1 MMAETVIPKQELL
14 IKLLGLAA
22 SDNDAEALS
31 ALRKATKLLNDSG
44 WTWERLIHGKIT
56 VVADP
61 FASLAT
67 PPTAE
72 RQSAPPPPTP
82 PRPTPTASRPYFTP
96 PQPRAT
102 YKPRSRKPTLDS
114 IA

>member
-1 MMAETVIPKQELL
+1 MAETVIPKQELL
-14 IKLLGLAA
+14 IKLLSLTA

-31 ALRKATKLLNDSG
+31 AIRKATALLIASG

-56 VVADP
+56 VIADP

-67 PPTAE
+67 PPTQE
-72 RQSAPPPPTP
+72 RHSTPPPPAP
-82 PRPTPTASRPYFTP
+82 PRPTPVTPRPYQYT
-96 PQPRAT
+96 QTAPRR
-102 YKPRSRKPTLDS
+102 RSRKPTLDS

>member
-1 MMAETVIPKQELL
+1 MSFVIPKQELL
-14 IKLLGLAA
+14 IKLLSLTA

-31 ALRKATKLLNDSG
+31 ALRKATKILNDSG

-56 VVADP
+56 VIADP

-67 PPTAE
+67 PPTPE
-72 RQSAPPPPTP
+72 RQNAPPAP
-82 PRPTPTASRPYFTP
+82 PRPMPAAPRPYTYT
-96 PQPRAT
+96 QPRQTWPAP
-102 YKPRSRKPTLDS
+102 KRRSRKPTLDS

>member
-1 MMAETVIPKQELL
+1 MAETVIPKQELL
-14 IKLLGLAA
+14 IKLLSLTA
-22 SDNDAEALS
+22 SDNDAEALV
-31 ALRKATKLLNDSG
+31 ALRKATALLVASG

-67 PPTAE
+67 PPTTA
-72 RQSAPPPPTP
+72 RNNAP
-82 PRPTPTASRPYFTP
+82 PRPTSAAPRPYFTS
-96 PQPRAT
+96 PQPRVIH
-102 YKPRSRKPTLDS
+102 KPRSRKPTLDS